1 MFKLVKDRTAWWPV
15 TWDGVNEDGE
25 IIENRVEVKFLII
38 GRKEF
43 KKLFMDAG
51 SDQDADQD
59 DEAINREVA
68 QRIMKDW
75 KGIGDENGEPLPF
88 EPEWVEAWLDQSMVP
103 VAVLNAYMRLMAAAP
118 EVREKN
124 SGASPASGPAAAKA
138 EGATNRR
145 SRRSSAAGA
154 RRKKK

>member
-15 TWDGVNEDGE
+15 KWDAVNEDGE
-25 IIENRVEVKFLII
+25 IVENRVEVKFLIV

-43 KKLFMDAG
+43 RDLFME
-51 SDQDADQD
+51 SDEAQGD

-68 QRIMKDW
+68 QRIIKDW

-88 EPEWVEAWLDQSMVP
+88 EPEWVDAWLDQPMVP
-103 VAVLNAYMRLMAAAP
+103 VAVLNAYTRLLAAAP

-124 SGASPASGPAAAKA
+124 SGASPASGRAAEKA
-138 EGATNRR
+138 AGETNRR